1 MALIQEHF
9 EQILLTLID
18 CKIDR
23 AKFRLLQLVP
33 NIIFE
38 SPPSIVANVEKL
50 MGLLTL
56 AYGEIPI
63 PPIFREALFMN
74 FGTPEIAR
82 HDLWSTQESY
92 GIELIPFNILAI
104 ARQLN
109 HDFDSDFRFSL
120 APAEPDRELKI
131 TYKLKHTAAV
141 SSTGFFSD
149 LQLPRHQEDCR
160 LDWVKDVAFTMPYHS
175 NPSL

>member
-56 AYGEIPI
+56 AYGEI
-63 PPIFREALFMN
+63 
-74 FGTPEIAR
+74 
-82 HDLWSTQESY
+82 
-92 GIELIPFNILAI
+92 
-104 ARQLN
+104 
-109 HDFDSDFRFSL
+109 
-120 APAEPDRELKI
+120 
-131 TYKLKHTAAV
+131 TY
-141 SSTGFFSD
+141 
-149 LQLPRHQEDCR
+149 
-160 LDWVKDVAFTMPYHS
+160 
-175 NPSL
+175 